1 MICSN
6 PHCNFNTICG
16 RSKGFGWL
24 VNPSELNKKDAF
36 INSSRNNVSHDLRL
50 IFDINNI
57 SKSMN
62 DKGQRIFNT
71 LPHQYSR
78 PFFDL
83 FQIIYYEKDHG
94 TREVLQGIDEN
105 KIYNINDALKY
116 IIDLVKVL
124 PKIEYNRFGFDKI
137 GDVNV
142 YDDGRDIVYNPI

>member
-6 PHCNFNTICG
+6 PQCNFNTKCG
-16 RSKGFGWL
+16 RSKGFAWL
-24 VNPSELNKKDAF
+24 VDPTELNEKDAF
-36 INSSRNNVSHDLRL
+36 INSSRKNASHDLRL
-50 IFDINNI
+50 IFHINNI
-57 SKSMN
+57 LESMR

-83 FQIIYYEKDHG
+83 FQSINYEKNHG
-94 TREVLQGIDEN
+94 TREVLAGIDEIN
-105 KIYNINDALKY
+105 IYNINDALKH

-124 PKIEYNRFGFDKI
+124 PKIKYDRFGFKKI